1 MSKTVMV
8 IEDSSSFRTV
18 VALALKRAG
27 YQVVEAANGNEAVDR
42 VGKQPVD
49 LFVCDVNMPGMDGIA
64 FVSHLRAQTAHR
76 RTPVV
81 MLTTETSD
89 AKKALGREAGASA
102 WMTKPFQP
110 SKLVELVASLIK

>member
-1 MSKTVMV
+1 
-8 IEDSSSFRTV
+8 
-18 VALALKRAG
+18 
-27 YQVVEAANGNEAVDR
+27 
-42 VGKQPVD
+42 
-49 LFVCDVNMPGMDGIA
+49 
-64 FVSHLRAQTAHR
+64 
-76 RTPVV
+76 